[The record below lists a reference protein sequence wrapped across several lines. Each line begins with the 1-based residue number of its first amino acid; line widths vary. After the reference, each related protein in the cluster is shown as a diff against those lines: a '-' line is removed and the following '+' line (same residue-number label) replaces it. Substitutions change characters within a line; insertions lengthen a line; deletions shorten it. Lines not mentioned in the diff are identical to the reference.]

1 MSLIYR
7 DNDVRVHISDAGLH
21 ALASETSASL
31 DRAKRN
37 EVLTAI
43 AAGVVTGF
51 VLLAGLHQVLE
62 ALR

>member
-1 MSLIYR
+1 MIYQN
-7 DNDVRVHISDAGLH
+7 NDVRVTLSDESLR
-21 ALASETSASL
+21 LYASETSASI
-31 DRAKRN
+31 DRAKRI